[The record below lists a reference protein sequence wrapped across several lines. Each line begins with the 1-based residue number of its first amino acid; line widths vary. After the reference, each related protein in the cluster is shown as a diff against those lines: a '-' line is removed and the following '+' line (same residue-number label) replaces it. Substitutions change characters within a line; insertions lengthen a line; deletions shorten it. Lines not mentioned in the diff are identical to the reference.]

1 MRPYMNNITKIQN
14 GFVMNNNSY
23 IFQQFDSIGTEDPQL
38 VSYQIL
44 SSSQSYVGTDR
55 GIILLDL
62 SFTIDRVAYND
73 INDFITQLFK

>member
-1 MRPYMNNITKIQN
+1 MRPYMNNLIKINN

-23 IFQQFDSIGTEDPQL
+23 IFQQFDSINTEEPDL

>member
-1 MRPYMNNITKIQN
+1 MNNIR
-14 GFVMNNNSY
+14 Y
-23 IFQQFDSIGTEDPQL
+23 IFQQFDSINTEEPDL